1 MRIRNYISFLNYGI
15 RYGQIK
21 VFSFLLNLVIL
32 IIALAD
38 IRNIFQHRSLI
49 LILVLF
55 FLNIVWQCIGT
66 FSDIVRYFKR
76 ISLQEDRLMIEPKQI
91 SISDKERTLGFETI
105 SVRDNAVIMSD
116 LINAFCRAEIEPGCR
131 IEDEKRRRVQEQIKS
146 NFQTLFLFLKYR
158 FQAAKTKGTI
168 FNNQKKLCL
177 AADIEP
183 ENPVAFCKGMY
194 YTTHVTNVSYFSCLC
209 DTEGMEIRSPY
220 FTANG
225 YAIPSVSASLMGNQ
239 IGLSTLAVT
248 SDGYIVFLWQQI
260 ISNASPGLLVPSGS
274 GSADWRDFNANGFFP
289 TIITAANRE
298 LYEEVGYPRGF
309 NKHSIAK
316 TRILGFFRWLNM
328 AGKPEFLCLS
338 RLNITL
344 SQIKPHRKEQLP
356 KVMSEYVVDFK
367 TQEVRYDSLSEFL
380 SKASNHEKC
389 SLQLSLNARVLTD
402 YFTNQKADFEAF
414 LFE

>member
-1 MRIRNYISFLNYGI
+1 MRLRNYISFFNYGI
-15 RYGQIK
+15 RNGQIK

-32 IIALAD
+32 IIALTD
-38 IRNIFQHRSLI
+38 IQNIFQHSSLI

-66 FSDIVRYFKR
+66 FSDIFRYFECT
-76 ISLQEDRLMIEPKQI
+76 SLKKGRLTINPAQI
-91 SISDKERTLGFETI
+91 SISDKERALGFEKI
-105 SVRDNAVIMSD
+105 SVRDNTVIMSD
-116 LINAFCRAEIEPGCR
+116 RINAFCRAEIEPGCR
-131 IEDEKRRRVQEQIKS
+131 IEDEKRRRVQEQIKI
-146 NFQTLFLFLKYR
+146 NFQTLFLFLKC
-158 FQAAKTKGTI
+158 QIQTPETKGTI
-168 FNNQKKLCL
+168 FNNQRKLCL

-183 ENPVAFCKGMY
+183 DVPVAFCKGQY
-194 YTTHVTNVSYFSCLC
+194 YNTHVTNVSYFSTLC
-209 DTEGMEIRSPY
+209 DKEGKDIQSPY

-225 YAIPSVSASLMGNQ
+225 YAIPSVSESLMGNQ
-239 IGLSTLAVT
+239 IGVSTLAVT

-274 GSADWRDFNANGFFP
+274 GSMDWRDYNPNGFFP

-298 LYEEVGYPRGF
+298 LYEEVGHPRGF
-309 NKHSIAK
+309 SKHNIAK

-338 RLNITL
+338 KLNIAL

-356 KVMSEYVVDFK
+356 KVMSEYVVDYK
-367 TQEVRYDSLSEFL
+367 NRIVRYDSLSEFL
-380 SKASNHEKC
+380 SHATNHEKC
-389 SLQLSLNARVLTD
+389 SLQLSLNARMLTD
-402 YFTNQKADFEAF
+402 YFTNQKAEFEAF